1 MIRNILGTILG
12 LVVGAVVNGFLID
25 VGHRIVPLPAGA
37 DVSSYGALK
46 VSMPLFGPEQF
57 IFVFLAHALGT
68 LVAALVAVLIAKSHK
83 FTVALIIGVLFL
95 IAGIINAFLLPVP
108 LWYDAVDLILAY
120 IPMALIGYKLG
131 SVRTA

>member
-1 MIRNILGTILG
+1 MIRNILGTIVG
-12 LVVGAVVNGFLID
+12 LLVGALLNGFLINI
-25 VGHRIVPLPAGA
+25 GHSIVRLPPGA
-37 DVSSYGALK
+37 DVSSYEKLQAT
-46 VSMPLFGPEQF
+46 MHLFGPEQF

-83 FTVALIIGVLFL
+83 FTLALIIGVLFL

-120 IPMALIGYKLG
+120 IPMAVIGYKLG
-131 SVRTA
+131 AGRSA